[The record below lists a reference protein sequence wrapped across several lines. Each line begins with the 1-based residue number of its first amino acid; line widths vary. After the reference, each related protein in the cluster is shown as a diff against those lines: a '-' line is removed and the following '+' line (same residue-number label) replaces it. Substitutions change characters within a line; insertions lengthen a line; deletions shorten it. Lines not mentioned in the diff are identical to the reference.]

1 MKLGILLES
10 TELEPRVALIPEAI
24 KQLRTLGIEC
34 VVQQGA
40 GNRAGYGDEA
50 FREAGAE
57 IVQPE
62 GEVLSQ
68 VNILVKVNCP
78 SPEQINAL
86 QEKTILIAPLNE
98 WKNTHEV
105 ALLRQRN
112 IMSFALE
119 LIPRIS
125 RAQNMDILSSM
136 ASIAGYKAV
145 LLAANFSGKFFPMM
159 MTAAGTVAPSKVLVI
174 GAGVAGLQAI
184 ATARRL
190 GAIVEAFD
198 VRPAVKEEVM
208 SLGAKFIDID
218 LGETDTQTS
227 GGYAKELSDNAK
239 QRQQA
244 ALAKHIAGADTVIST
259 AAIPGKAAPRII
271 STVMVESMK
280 SGAVIIDLAAETGG
294 NCELTQCG
302 EIVKTANG
310 ITIIGP
316 ANLAATVPV
325 HASAM
330 FSKNVL
336 NFIKL
341 FIVKGEFTLNFEDEI
356 LAATCVTGR

>member
-10 TELEPRVALIPEAI
+10 SELEPRVALIPEAI

-34 VVQQGA
+34 LIEQGA
-40 GNRAGYGDEA
+40 GNRAGYSDDA
-50 FREAGAE
+50 FSEAGGE
-57 IVQPE
+57 IMPSAADI
-62 GEVLSQ
+62 LSQ

-78 SPEQINAL
+78 SIDQINAL

-98 WKNTHEV
+98 WKNAQEV
-105 ALLRQRN
+105 ALLRERN

-198 VRPAVKEEVM
+198 VRPAVKEEVQ

-227 GGYAKELSDNAK
+227 GGYAKELSDNAR

-244 ALAKHIAGADTVIST
+244 ALAKHIAMADTVIST
-259 AAIPGKAAPRII
+259 AAIPGKTAPRII
-271 STVMVESMK
+271 TDAMVQSMK

-294 NCELTQCG
+294 NCELTKCG
-302 EIVKTANG
+302 EIFRSNNG
-310 ITIIGP
+310 VLIVGP
-316 ANLAATVPV
+316 ANLAATVPI